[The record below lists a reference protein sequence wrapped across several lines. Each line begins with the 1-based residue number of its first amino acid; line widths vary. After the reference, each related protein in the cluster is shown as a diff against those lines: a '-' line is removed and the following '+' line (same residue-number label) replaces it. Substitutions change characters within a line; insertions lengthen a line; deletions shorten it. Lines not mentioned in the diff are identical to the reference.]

1 MLLNSKNQATILVAP
16 SEQAAENHIEKF
28 LQTLWCKTK
37 EQPCGCSSCRMIKN
51 RTYFHQRW
59 ISPEKGYKI
68 EDIKP
73 VLHISQFTRSE
84 SESFVFILDKAETF
98 TPAVA
103 NRLLILLE
111 EPPTGY
117 YFILITK
124 NISAIL
130 PTIVSRC
137 FLHVLSEE
145 QDRADLSRLCQ
156 AFTGMKLPPMQQFY
170 TILKEERTD
179 HRTSKQYLD
188 IIRTIHTKEL
198 FKHYDHTT
206 SRNKKNKIID
216 LLNSFSQQL
225 PRQGGSDLFWKLLY
239 FSWPS

>member
-1 MLLNSKNQATILVAP
+1 MLFNNKNQATIIVTP
-16 SEQAAENHIEKF
+16 SERAAESYIEKG
-28 LQTLWCKTK
+28 LKNLWCKTK
-37 EQPCGCSSCRMIKN
+37 ESPCGCSCCRMIKN
-51 RTYFHQRW
+51 RTYFHQMW

-73 VLHISQFTRSE
+73 VLHISKYSRSE
-84 SESFVFILDKAETF
+84 NESFVFILDKAETF

-124 NISAIL
+124 NISAII
-130 PTIVSRC
+130 PTIISRC
-137 FLHVLSEE
+137 FIEVLSK
-145 QDRADLSRLCQ
+145 QHDLEHLSKLCQ
-156 AFTGMKLPPMQQFY
+156 AFTGINLPPMQQLY
-170 TILKEERTD
+170 TILKEEKPD
-179 HRTSKQYLD
+179 HRVSKQYLD
-188 IIRTIHTKEL
+188 IIRSIHIKES
-198 FKHYDHTT
+198 FKHYDHKT
-206 SRNKKNKIID
+206 SRNKKNRIIN
-216 LLNSFSQQL
+216 LLNLFSQQL